1 MHDGGLKCVAGE
13 STWLGVDN
21 GCWCVEMGTR
31 GSKWVLVAMLVAR
44 NGYWRLKIGPGGSKT
59 GAGGWK
65 WELVAG
71 NKYWRLKNGAGVSKT
86 STGGW
91 Q

>member
-1 MHDGGLKCVAGE
+1 
-13 STWLGVDN
+13 
-21 GCWCVEMGTR
+21 MGTR
-31 GSKWVLVAMLVAR
+31 GSKWVLVARKWVLVAMLVAR

-71 NKYWRLKNGAGVSKT
+71 NKYWRLENGAGVSKT
-86 STGGW
+86 GTGGW
-91 Q
+91 QWVLEA

>member
-1 MHDGGLKCVAGE
+1 MHDGGSKCE
-13 STWLGVDN
+13 LTWLGVEN

-31 GSKWVLVAMLVAR
+31 GSRWVLVARKWMLVAMLVAR
-44 NGYWRLKIGPGGSKT
+44 NGYWRLKISPGGSKM

-71 NKYWRLKNGAGVSKT
+71 NKY
-86 STGGW
+86 
-91 Q
+91 